1 MGSCAAPSAK
11 GDDKFITTDY
21 LQQCRACYTLRELL
35 SPEGMVLAI
44 QNSLPMKGWR
54 LRMLYNE
61 AIDEEINPLHGDC
74 IELPSR
80 ADALQAFVG
89 SGDTPLSDNC

>member
-1 MGSCAAPSAK
+1 
-11 GDDKFITTDY
+11 
-21 LQQCRACYTLRELL
+21 
-35 SPEGMVLAI
+35 
-44 QNSLPMKGWR
+44 
-54 LRMLYNE
+54 MLYNE

-89 SGDTPLSDNC
+89 SGDTPYPITADSTGV

>member
-1 MGSCAAPSAK
+1 MN
-11 GDDKFITTDY
+11 
-21 LQQCRACYTLRELL
+21 RADAQKQLW
-35 SPEGMVLAI
+35 AD
-44 QNSLPMKGWR
+44 
-54 LRMLYNE
+54 YNE

>member
-1 MGSCAAPSAK
+1 MAAGLDPDR
-11 GDDKFITTDY
+11 GLLHPFG
-21 LQQCRACYTLRELL
+21 ELL